1 MTKDSK
7 KLNKK
12 TDGLGNNS
20 KREEALYRIG
30 KAEEAIGQLQGAIAQ
45 LVPALQNSFKRA
57 QDDASETAKNIENL
71 DRVVASLVNV
81 LGGKLPDTT
90 KEGLLELVT
99 EDVKGNRIAQLEAQA
114 EASAAN
120 VKVALAEGKLVVAN
134 TVENDD
140 TIVVTSQVTE
150 TGEALHPTKAYRQ
163 LKQFSPGLQ
172 ELLKGKEAGATITLP
187 TEGGTLTVLEI
198 YNQVHQAEVVEPA
211 DKANNG

>member
-150 TGEALHPTKAYRQ
+150 TGEALHPTKAYMQ

>member
-99 EDVKGNRIAQLEAQA
+99 EDVKGNRIAQLEARA

-150 TGEALHPTKAYRQ
+150 TGEALHPTKAYMQ